1 MFLMEVTDSSI
12 VLVAQTES
20 NYYRPVRAVVV
31 ADHKPNLLESENE
44 LKHASF
50 SGFCANSLCV

>member
-1 MFLMEVTDSSI
+1 MFSMEVTDSSM

-20 NYYRPVRAVVV
+20 NYYRPLRAVVV

-44 LKHASF
+44 LKHAI
-50 SGFCANSLCV
+50 SGFCTNS